1 LPPCPAA
8 IEAVQRAI
16 SNAPCAA
23 GYVPAT
29 GLPSARDAIAAYHS
43 TSNLRIS
50 SDQVVVASGCSGAL
64 ELALTALLDDDSIL
78 LVPQPGFP
86 LYQVICES
94 HGARTLEYRLDPN
107 QQWQVD
113 LDHLELLLSE
123 HALSRTGMTVRGVV
137 LNNPSNPT
145 GAVYS
150 RAHLQDIVRLCH
162 RYRVPI
168 VSDEVYGNLTYLGH
182 EFVSAAEV
190 ASEMGST
197 VPVIVA
203 SGMGKQFLLPG
214 WRVGWVVFCDNA
226 DGSLRAVEA
235 GAKRLAQVVLGAS
248 HLAQVAVPALLDA
261 TNGQVRDWKL
271 HLCRTLEDQAMLVTR
286 ALSDAPGLHLCPP
299 AGAMYI
305 MIKLDLDRFSS
316 VAGDVEF
323 CSLLLQQENVV
334 LLPGSCFGA
343 PGYVRIVYCAPPA
356 VLEEAADRMKAFCV
370 RNYK

>member
-1 LPPCPAA
+1 
-8 IEAVQRAI
+8 
-16 SNAPCAA
+16 
-23 GYVPAT
+23 
-29 GLPSARDAIAAYHS
+29 
-43 TSNLRIS
+43 
-50 SDQVVVASGCSGAL
+50 VVVASGCSGAL
-64 ELALTALLDDDSIL
+64 ELALTALLDDTSIL

-107 QQWQVD
+107 ERWQVD
-113 LDHLELLLSE
+113 LDHLERLLSE
-123 HALSRTGMTVRGVV
+123 HTPLTSSSSPTGTKTTTAIRGVV
-137 LNNPSNPT
+137 INNPSNPT

-150 RAHLQDIVRLCH
+150 RAHLQDVVRLCQ

-168 VSDEVYGNLTYLGH
+168 VSDEVYGNLTYFGH
-182 EFVSAAEV
+182 EFVSV
-190 ASEMGST
+190 AQVACEMGNQ
-197 VPVIVA
+197 VPVIIA

-226 DGSLRAVEA
+226 HGSLRAVEA

-261 TNGQVRDWKL
+261 SNSHVRDWKL
-271 HLCRTLEDQAMLVTR
+271 HLCRTLENQANLVTR

-305 MIKLDLDRFSS
+305 MIKLDLDRFSN

-323 CSLLLQQENVV
+323 CSLLLKEENVV

-356 VLEEAADRMKAFCV
+356 VLEEAADRMKAFCF
-370 RNYK
+370 RHYK